1 MKQKLWRLYRS
12 ARLGSILALTLLW
25 VALWGGRPSV
35 GTFVLG
41 FLIAAASVHL
51 FPMPRA
57 GSRLKI
63 HPVWLCWLLLVFF
76 HDLVVASF
84 VVGFK
89 AIRPSGVARG
99 GRIVTVQLQGAQRL
113 PAGDDRRTD
122 LPGARDGGDRP
133 GRGPP
138 ARWWY
143 IFWIM
148 PMTRGSPARWR
159 TSTPSSCGSAR
170 RSGGLEP
177 QEWEDA

>member
-25 VALWGGRPSV
+25 VALWGRPSV

-99 GRIVTVQLQGAQRL
+99 RIVTVQLQGHNDFRRVMTAEL
-113 PAGDDRRTD
+113 TSLVPGTVVIDLDGATSEMVVHILDHADD
-122 LPGARDGGDRP
+122 ARV
-133 GRGPP
+133 
-138 ARWWY
+138 AREVAH
-143 IFWIM
+143 IHALELRVRKAF
-148 PMTRGSPARWR
+148 
-159 TSTPSSCGSAR
+159 
-170 RSGGLEP
+170 GGLEP